1 MRPVSLK
8 GRGQIRP
15 RPFNHLH
22 FSIPARLVRTNLV
35 AYAFLLPGLAFM
47 LVWLAYPMLTALRIS
62 LYDWKLMPGARSEFL
77 GLGNYLRVIP
87 DPLFWS
93 SLKNT
98 TVYALVTV
106 AGQLGLGLIVALLLD
121 KVSRG
126 RVLFRAIYYLPVITS
141 WVVVSLIFKY
151 LFNSSPAGLVNYV
164 LVDLLRLLPAPVAW
178 LNEAGTAFLAI
189 YSLGIWKGVGWT
201 MVIFLAALGSMP
213 EECFSAAAIDG
224 ANERQITAYITLPL
238 LFPTIVLVLIMLTIG
253 AFQTYIPI
261 ALITGGG
268 PLHRTEVIL
277 SYMYDQAFNDLNFGY
292 SSALA
297 YILAVI
303 VFVISQIQLR
313 LSKSGSTPYQ

>member
-1 MRPVSLK
+1 MRLNLLE
-8 GRGQIRP
+8 GRGRTWS
-15 RPFNHLH
+15 RPFPHLR
-22 FSIPARLVRTNLV
+22 SEISGRRAKANLV
-35 AYAFLLPGLAFM
+35 AYIFLLPGLAFM
-47 LVWLAYPMLTALRIS
+47 LVWLAYPMLAALRIS
-62 LYDWKLMPGARSEFL
+62 LYDWNLMPGAISDFL
-77 GLGNYLRVIP
+77 GLGNYKSALR
-87 DPLFWS
+87 DPLFWT

-98 TVYALVTV
+98 AGYAVITV
-106 AGQLGLGLIVALLLD
+106 AGQLGLGLTAALLLD
-121 KVSRG
+121 KIRRG
-126 RVLFRAIYYLPVITS
+126 RVLFRALYYLPVITS

-151 LFNSSPAGLVNYV
+151 LFNSSPAGLVNYL
-164 LVDLLRLLPAPVAW
+164 LVDLLHLLPAPVAW
-178 LNEAGTAFLAI
+178 LNEPGTAFLAI

-224 ANERQITAYITLPL
+224 ANERQIVTYITLPL

-277 SYMYDQAFNDLNFGY
+277 SYMYNQAFNDLNFGY

-297 YILAVI
+297 FILAAI
-303 VFVISQIQLR
+303 IFVISQTQLR
-313 LSKSGSTPYQ
+313 LSTSGATPLQ